1 MVSGGFN
8 VLGGNRVNF
17 SIILV
22 CVVFVKNV
30 VGEMYM
36 FYVMAVILAGICEVF
51 CVSCVCYSAN
61 NVFRHQY

>member
-1 MVSGGFN
+1 MVAGSLDVLSGNWGK
-8 VLGGNRVNF
+8 F
-17 SIILV
+17 SVILV

-30 VGEMYM
+30 VGEIYM